1 MSFQQG
7 LSGLNVASKSLDA
20 IGNNI
25 ANVGVVGFKGS
36 QAQFSDVF
44 ASALDGSGNSQIGIG
59 AQVQDIA
66 QQFTQGNISA
76 TNNPLDIAING
87 KGFFRMSQ
95 NGDISYSRNG
105 QFHMDKDGYIVSSD
119 SLRLTGYQTDTTG
132 NLVTTSPGDLKL
144 DTADTAPKST
154 TAFVAGLNLDSG
166 QPVKS
171 AAFNALDPTTFNYS
185 TSGTVFDSL
194 GNSHVFS
201 MYFIK
206 TATNTWDVQ
215 GTLDGAV
222 TGAGAPIG
230 MTGLPQTMTFST
242 SGALLTPA
250 TPVTISANLAL
261 IAPTL
266 GATSPLTYTFDI
278 SKSTQFGQKS
288 GISALTQDGYTS
300 GRLTSFNVGK
310 DGVIKGNYSNGQTKT
325 LGQVV
330 LADFVNPNGLTPL
343 GRNQWAETPAAGS
356 PLIGS
361 PLSGSLGV
369 LQSAAVEDA
378 NIDLTS
384 ELVNMITAQRAYQ
397 ANAQTIKTQD
407 AVMQTLINLR

>member
-7 LSGLNVASKSLDA
+7 LSGLNAASKSLDV

-25 ANVGVVGFKGS
+25 ANTGVVGFKAS

-44 ASALDGSGNSQIGIG
+44 ASALDGSGNGQIGIG
-59 AQVQDIA
+59 SQVQDIA
-66 QQFTQGNISA
+66 QQFTQGNISG

-87 KGFFRMSQ
+87 KGFFRMSN

-105 QFHMDKDGYIVSSD
+105 QFHMDKDGFIVSSD
-119 SLRLTGYQTDTTG
+119 NLRLTGYQIDTAG
-132 NLVTTSPGDLKL
+132 NLVTTSPSDMHM
-144 DTADTAPKST
+144 DTADTTPRST
-154 TAFVAGLNLDSG
+154 TAFVAGVNLDSG
-166 QPVKS
+166 QPVKT
-171 AAFNALDPTTFNYS
+171 ATFNALNPTTFNYS
-185 TSGTVFDSL
+185 SSGTIFDSL
-194 GNSHVFS
+194 GNPHIFS

-206 TATNTWDVQ
+206 TATNTWQVE
-215 GTLDGAV
+215 GTVDGAV

-230 MTGLPQTMTFST
+230 MTGLPQTITFST

-250 TPVTISANLAL
+250 APVTVSANLSV
-261 IAPTL
+261 IAPAL
-266 GATSPLTYTFDI
+266 GAASPLTYTFDM

-288 GISALTQDGYTS
+288 GITALTQDGYTS

-310 DGVIKGNYSNGQTKT
+310 DGIIKGNYSNGQTRV

-330 LADFVNPNGLTPL
+330 LADFINPNGLIPL

-356 PLIGS
+356 PLVGTPI
-361 PLSGSLGV
+361 SGSLGT

-378 NIDLTS
+378 NIDLTA

-407 AVMQTLINLR
+407 AVLQTLINLR